1 MTVRLKSG
9 GFVSA
14 FARRRRLKPVNKADR
29 VMRSLRA
36 LERTAS
42 TSRVLNL
49 IAIEAE
55 SAHRPEYAE
64 APLFRNK
71 ILNTALIIKHRLRND
86 DIYLFDEA
94 RPTATKIIIPF
105 DRRDL
110 GLGGQSVFVGQRGWT
125 DVLVEACNASGDM
138 HRDLSVLRMIDTL
151 PSLDPFLLR
160 EHLRRHGLSVA
171 SCYFALSPA
180 DYEAMQGFVTM
191 EITKLIELAY
201 RDLGGIGRA
210 HAARLVEAL
219 LATDVDERLEPL
231 RETLVMDGGSFKE
244 GVFSWKGF
252 LYYKWVLTTLWP
264 KLTDVA
270 NEIGRIAVT
279 GQRDAETSRY
289 LEEARRRLQ
298 GGVMVER
305 TAILRTLRIYDD
317 AFDSL
322 VDNGRPQAF
331 RDFLLRAPELFLSLG
346 ERVGVIS
353 HISSF
358 WRYRFPE
365 GEALTAHIDEAV
377 DIFMDFET
385 GLSVPLIG

>member
-1 MTVRLKSG
+1 
-9 GFVSA
+9 VSA
-14 FARRRRLKPVNKADR
+14 LARRRKLKPVNKADR

-55 SAHRPEYAE
+55 SSHRPEYAQH
-64 APLFRNK
+64 PMFKNK

-138 HRDLSVLRMIDTL
+138 NRDLTTLRSMDTL

-160 EHLRRHGLSVA
+160 EHLRRHGLNVA
-171 SCYFALSPA
+171 NCYFALSPA
-180 DYEAMQGFVTM
+180 DYDAMQGFVTM
-191 EITKLIELAY
+191 EIAKLIELAY
-201 RDLGGIGRA
+201 RGVGGLGRA

-231 RETLVMDGGSFKE
+231 RDTLVMEGESFKE

-252 LYYKWVLTTLWP
+252 LYYKWMLTKLWP
-264 KLTDVA
+264 KLTDVS
-270 NEIGRIAVT
+270 NEIGRIMIT

-289 LEEARRRLQ
+289 LEEARKRLQ

-305 TAILRTLRIYDD
+305 SAILRTLKVYDD

-322 VDNGRPQAF
+322 VDNGRPQQF

-353 HISSF
+353 HIASF

-365 GEALTAHIDEAV
+365 GEAITAHVDEAI
-377 DIFMDFET
+377 DIFMDFEA
-385 GLSVPLIG
+385 GLSVPLLG

>member
-1 MTVRLKSG
+1 M
-9 GFVSA
+9 SA
-14 FARRRRLKPVNKADR
+14 VARRRKLKPVNKADR

-55 SAHRPEYAE
+55 SGQRAEYHQY
-64 APLFRNK
+64 PLFKNRV
-71 ILNTALIIKHRLRND
+71 LNTALLLKHRLRND

-105 DRRDL
+105 DRGDL
-110 GLGGQSVFVGQRGWT
+110 GLGGQSVFVGQRGWA
-125 DVLVEACNASGDM
+125 DLLVEACNASGDM
-138 HRDLSVLRMIDTL
+138 SRDLATLRMIDTL

-160 EHLRRHGLSVA
+160 ENLRRHGMAVA
-171 SCYFALSPA
+171 NCYFALSPA
-180 DYEAMQGFVTM
+180 DYDGMQGFVTM
-191 EITKLIELAY
+191 EIARLIDLAY
-201 RDLGGIGRA
+201 RDIGGLGRA

-219 LATDVDERLEPL
+219 LATDVDERLTPL
-231 RETLVMDGGSFKE
+231 RDTLIMDGESFKE

-252 LYYKWVLTTLWP
+252 LYYKWMLTQLWP
-264 KLTDVA
+264 KLTDVS
-270 NEIGRIAVT
+270 NEIGRLMVT
-279 GQRDAETSRY
+279 GQREADTGRY
-289 LEEARRRLQ
+289 LEDARRRLQ

-305 TAILRTLRIYDD
+305 SAILRTLKIYDD
-317 AFDSL
+317 AFENL
-322 VDNGRPQAF
+322 VENGRPQVF
-331 RDFLLRAPELFLSLG
+331 RDFLMRAPELFLNLG

-377 DIFMDFET
+377 DIFMDFEA
-385 GLSVPLIG
+385 GLSVPLTN